1 MIFVGVDIG
10 KRLNEASFLGQDGRE
25 IREPLRFPNNL
36 SGVSS
41 FIDVLHHQG
50 QPCIIALEASSHYW
64 LGMHRVMS
72 GAGFSVVV
80 VNPLQTNAYRSTS
93 VRKVKND
100 RRDSFVIADFLRI
113 GRIMA
118 NYVPDETI
126 LKLRELTGF
135 RFDLVDQ
142 IGDAKRKVL
151 TTLDRVFP
159 EYPDLFSD
167 VFVKSSR
174 ELLHHAVTA
183 ADFVSFDLSELVI
196 ILRSNS
202 HGHLGQARAEEIK
215 KAAQNS
221 LGLACLGKV
230 ALVKLR
236 SLLAQI
242 EFLESQVIDVEKAIE
257 KAMEGIEE
265 HLTDIKGIGPV
276 LAATI
281 LAEIGDINRFS
292 RLEGLVAYSG
302 IDPSVFESGEFVG
315 KRQHM
320 SKKGSPYLRRALWLA
335 AHSARLWNKDL
346 DEYFHRK
353 ISEGKPYKV
362 AMEALCHKLLS
373 RIYVILKE
381 NRRYE
386 VK

>member
-1 MIFVGVDIG
+1 VDIG
-10 KRLNEASFLGQDGRE
+10 KRSNEASFVGQDGMEVRK
-25 IREPLRFPNNL
+25 PLSFPNNL

-41 FIDVLHHQG
+41 FVGALHHLG

-64 LGMHRVMS
+64 FGMHRVVTDAS
-72 GAGFSVVV
+72 FPVVV

-126 LKLRELTGF
+126 LKLRELTRF

-174 ELLHHAVTA
+174 ELLCHATTA
-183 ADFVSFDLSELVI
+183 AEFISFELSELTS
-196 ILRSNS
+196 ILKSSS
-202 HGHLGQARAEEIK
+202 HGRLGKTRAEEIK

-221 LGLACLGKV
+221 LGLACLGEV
-230 ALVKLR
+230 ASVKLR

-242 EFLESQVIDVEKAIE
+242 ELLESQVIDVEKAIE
-257 KAMEGIEE
+257 KVMGGVEE
-265 HLTDIKGIGPV
+265 YLTDIKGIGPV

-292 RLEGLVAYSG
+292 RLEGLVAYAG
-302 IDPSVFESGEFVG
+302 IDPSVFESGQFVG

-320 SKKGSPYLRRALWLA
+320 SKRGSPYLRRALWLA
-335 AHSARLWNKDL
+335 AHSARIWNKDL
-346 DEYFHRK
+346 DEYFRRK
-353 ISEGKPYKV
+353 LTEGKPYNV
-362 AMEALCHKLLS
+362 AMGALCHKLLS
-373 RIYVILKE
+373 RIYIVLRE
-381 NRRYE
+381 NRHYE

>member
-10 KRLNEASFLGQDGRE
+10 KRVNEASFVGQDGSDARKH
-25 IREPLRFPNNL
+25 LRFPNNL

-64 LGMHRVMS
+64 LGMHKVVS
-72 GAGFSVVV
+72 GAGFPVVV
-80 VNPLQTNAYRSTS
+80 VNPLQTTAYRSTS

-100 RRDSFVIADFLRI
+100 RRDSFIIADFLRI

-126 LKLRELTGF
+126 LKLRELTRF

-151 TTLDRVFP
+151 TTLDHVFP
-159 EYPDLFSD
+159 EYADLFSD
-167 VFVKSSR
+167 VFVRSSR
-174 ELLHHAVTA
+174 ELLRRAITA
-183 ADFVSFDLSELVI
+183 ADFVSFDLSELVT

-215 KAAQNS
+215 KAAQDS
-221 LGLACLGKV
+221 LGLACLGEV

-242 EFLESQVIDVEKAIE
+242 EFLESQVVEVEKAIG
-257 KAMEGIEE
+257 KAMGGIEE

-281 LAEIGDINRFS
+281 LAEIGDINRFP
-292 RLEGLVAYSG
+292 RLEGLVAYAG
-302 IDPSVFESGEFVG
+302 IDLSVFESGEFIG

-320 SKKGSPYLRRALWLA
+320 SKRGSPYLRRALWLA

-346 DEYFHRK
+346 DEYLRRK
-353 ISEGKPYKV
+353 LGEGKPYNV
-362 AMEALCHKLLS
+362 AMGALCHKLLS
-373 RIYVILKE
+373 RIYVVLKE
-381 NRRYE
+381 DRPYE

>member
-10 KRLNEASFLGQDGRE
+10 KRVNEASFIGQDGRE
-25 IREPLRFPNNL
+25 VRKHMRFPNNL

-41 FIDVLHHQG
+41 FIDVLHHQE

-64 LGMHRVMS
+64 LGMHKVAS
-72 GAGFSVVV
+72 DAGFPVVV
-80 VNPLQTNAYRSTS
+80 VNPLQTTAYRSTS
-93 VRKVKND
+93 VRKAKND

-113 GRIMA
+113 GRIVA

-126 LKLRELTGF
+126 LKLRELTRF

-151 TTLDRVFP
+151 ATLDRVFP
-159 EYPDLFSD
+159 EFPELFGD
-167 VFVKSSR
+167 AFAKSAR
-174 ELLHHAVTA
+174 ELLKNATTA
-183 ADFVSFDLSELVI
+183 ADFVSFDLSELVS

-221 LGLACLGKV
+221 LGLACLGDV

-242 EFLESQVIDVEKAIE
+242 EFLESQVVEVEKAIG
-257 KAMEGIEE
+257 KAMEGIKE
-265 HLTDIKGIGPV
+265 HLTDIKGIGPI

-281 LAEIGDINRFS
+281 FAEIGDISWFS
-292 RLEGLVAYSG
+292 RLESLVAYAG
-302 IDPSVFESGEFVG
+302 IDPSVFESGEFIG
-315 KRQHM
+315 RRQHM
-320 SKKGSPYLRRALWLA
+320 SKRGSPYLRRALWLA

-346 DEYFHRK
+346 DEYLRRK
-353 ISEGKPYKV
+353 LAEGKPYNV
-362 AMEALCHKLLS
+362 AMGALCHKLLS
-373 RIYVILKE
+373 RIYVVLKE
-381 NRRYE
+381 NRPYE